1 MIAGPHGDRG
11 RRAPPLLP
19 HRTCQR
25 DMRHGLRLLVI
36 VVALETCLGVQWAP
50 RTFSVCPG
58 SWAGQIPSRCNTAIP
73 PSVCALRAARATVLR
88 MAVLPVEIS
97 ALHDK
102 RYVRMLSTLLCQS
115 FYGIPEP
122 WEALNLAKTV
132 QRGLVFQEIERDLTS
147 RIDLYKKAGQSPDS
161 SCGALLV
168 AVDADG
174 NLAGFVDISLT
185 LYDLEAQTF
194 QVASG
199 PGRSVPSSTFER
211 RCYISNL
218 AVAPAFRRRGVA
230 DQLMTA
236 AHKVAADLPHVPS
249 HIWLEVNERNEAAVK
264 LYTKLGYSVVYVKSD
279 AKDMVGGPLCY
290 YFESVRRLCL
300 FRPLTSPLA
309 VEEPG

>member
-1 MIAGPHGDRG
+1 MV
-11 RRAPPLLP
+11 
-19 HRTCQR
+19 HRCSW
-25 DMRHGLRLLVI
+25 LLVI
-36 VVALETCLGVQWAP
+36 VVALADATCLGVPWAP
-50 RTFSVCPG
+50 PAFAVCPG
-58 SWAGQIPSRCNTAIP
+58 SWGVPGSRKPRPAPRAGRRNTAIP
-73 PSVCALRAARATVLR
+73 PSVCARAARVPVPR
-88 MAVLPVEIS
+88 MAVLPVEVS

-122 WEALNLAKTV
+122 WEVLNVAKTV
-132 QRGLVFQEIERDLTS
+132 QRGLVFQEIEQDLAS
-147 RIDLYKKAGQSPDS
+147 RIDLYTKAGQSPDS
-161 SCGALLV
+161 SCGALLA

-185 LYDLEAQTF
+185 LYDTEAQTF

-236 AHKVAADLPHVPS
+236 AHKVAADLPRAAATS